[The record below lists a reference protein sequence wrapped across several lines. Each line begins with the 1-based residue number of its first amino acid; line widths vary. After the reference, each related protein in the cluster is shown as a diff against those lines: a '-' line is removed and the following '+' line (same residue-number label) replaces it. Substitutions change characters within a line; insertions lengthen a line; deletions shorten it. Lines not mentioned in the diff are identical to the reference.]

1 MAKRK
6 RNATASNSESAPVK
20 KTKGSASERSSSK
33 PVESIQTTKSK
44 SSASEKSRK
53 PAESTLVKKTKTS
66 SSEKKA
72 KPAAPSFGGGIT
84 KLETETLQIIAGSY
98 DHVLHGLTARI
109 TEGGD
114 KIEFADTFLFNAHSS
129 AIRCVAVSPP
139 TAPAPGQMQKVLLA
153 SGSTDERINIYSLS
167 AHPPSGKNQNLLA
180 KVASR
185 PILENSKNRELGT
198 LLHHTATVTAL
209 RFPTRSKLLT
219 GSEDSTISVART
231 RDWSVLSTIKVPVP
245 VAQGRPSGD
254 TAPFGGTPSGV
265 NDFAIHPSMKLMIS
279 VGKGERCMR
288 LWNLVTGKKAGVLSF
303 SKDMLQQ
310 AGEGRHSTGEGR
322 KVVWG
327 SADGADEFAVGFDR
341 DVVVFGMDSV
351 PKCRVMGGERRIKVH
366 QFTYITIDEDAG
378 VSILAVATEDGR
390 VVFFS
395 TRTEHLTPPEES
407 DKKESAKTDAIPI
420 AKMVGFVGG
429 PSDNIAGRIKDILVL
444 PSTANSGVLYLV
456 GAGSEGSI
464 RVWALSTKDL
474 VAAVSSGDSA
484 AASESEKPMG
494 RLLGS
499 CETQNR
505 ITCLA
510 GYLMLSRPDGVEES
524 EDEFGDEDDEDE
536 DDDGDDSEDE

>member
-6 RNATASNSESAPVK
+6 RNAAASNSESAPVK
-20 KTKGSASERSSSK
+20 KTKGSASEKSSNK
-33 PVESIQTTKSK
+33 PVESTQTTKSK
-44 SSASEKSRK
+44 TSVSGKSIR
-53 PAESTLVKKTKTS
+53 PAESAPVKKTKTPT
-66 SSEKKA
+66 SEKKA
-72 KPAAPSFGGGIT
+72 KPSAPSSGGDIS

-98 DHVLHGLTARI
+98 DHVLHGLTAQI

-139 TAPAPGQMQKVLLA
+139 TAPVSGQMQKVLLA

-219 GSEDSTISVART
+219 ASEDSTISVART

-395 TRTEHLTPPEES
+395 TRTEHLTPPEGS
-407 DKKESAKTDAIPI
+407 GDKKESAKTDAIPI

-484 AASESEKPMG
+484 AALGSEKPMG

-510 GYLMLSRPDGVEES
+510 GYLMLPRPDGVEES
-524 EDEFGDEDDEDE
+524 EDEFGDEDENE
-536 DDDGDDSEDE
+536 NDDGEDSEGE